1 MTEVQVSVESQE
13 GLQRKMRVQVPA
25 DRIEQEVENRLRNV
39 GRSARLKGFRPGK
52 APPRVIRQRYGGQV
66 RQEVLEEFLQTSYS
80 EAISRENLRPAG
92 GPRIEPETV
101 EEGKDLTYTAT
112 FEIYPDVELHGL
124 DAMKIVRPDITVGES
139 DVDEMLETLRKQRS
153 TWSAVERA
161 AADGDRVTIDFE
173 GTVKGEPIEGGQGE
187 QVPMVLGSGQ
197 MLPDFEKNLAGLSA
211 GDGKTFKLKFPKDYH
226 ANELAGQKASF
237 AVKVSEVAERLLP
250 DLDQEFVKGFGIE
263 SGEIDDFRTDVRRN
277 MEREAAAKAQAEVK
291 RQAMEAL
298 LQANPIQIPAVLVEQ
313 QAAGLQSETMRSMGI
328 EDPDKA
334 PPRESFRDTAEK
346 RVRLGLLVGAVIRE
360 NQIEVDRDRLKVKVD
375 EMCAS
380 YQDPEA
386 VRKIYFQNQE
396 LLGQVESLV
405 LEEQVVE
412 WLVSQAAVENKP
424 TSFHDLMND

>member
-112 FEIYPDVELHGL
+112 FEIYPDVELQGL

-139 DVDEMLETLRKQRS
+139 DVDDMLETLRKQRS

-360 NQIEVDRDRLKVKVD
+360 NQIEVDRDRLNVKVD

>member
-1 MTEVQVSVESQE
+1 
-13 GLQRKMRVQVPA
+13 MRVQVPA

-92 GPRIEPETV
+92 GPRIEPETF

-112 FEIYPDVELHGL
+112 FEIYPDVELQGL
-124 DAMKIVRPDITVGES
+124 DAMKIVRPDTAVGES

-226 ANELAGQKASF
+226 AKELAGQKASF
-237 AVKVSEVAERLLP
+237 TVTVSEVAERLLP
-250 DLDQEFVKGFGIE
+250 DLDREFVKGFGIE
-263 SGEIDDFRTDVRRN
+263 SGEIGDFRKDVRRN

-328 EDPDKA
+328 EDPEKA

>member
-112 FEIYPDVELHGL
+112 FEIYPDVELQGL

-139 DVDEMLETLRKQRS
+139 DVDDMLETLRKQRS

>member
-112 FEIYPDVELHGL
+112 FEIYPDVELQGL

-360 NQIEVDRDRLKVKVD
+360 NQIEVDRDRLKAKVD

>member
-112 FEIYPDVELHGL
+112 FEIYPDVELQGL

-139 DVDEMLETLRKQRS
+139 DVDDMLETLRKQRS

-197 MLPDFEKNLAGLSA
+197 MRRDFEKNLAGLSA

>member
-112 FEIYPDVELHGL
+112 FEIYPDVELQGL

-197 MLPDFEKNLAGLSA
+197 MLPDFEKNLAGLNA

-250 DLDQEFVKGFGIE
+250 DLDPEFVKGFGIE
-263 SGEIDDFRTDVRRN
+263 SGEIDDFRKDVRQN

-334 PPRESFRDTAEK
+334 PPRESFRGTAEK

-360 NQIEVDRDRLKVKVD
+360 NQIEVDRDRLKAKVD

-424 TSFHDLMND
+424 TSFHDLMNN